1 MTWEALLMS
10 PVSEWFPTSALL
22 ASSSSE
28 VLRPSTDIG
37 LCAPPTL
44 PSHVISNVVS
54 VVDDAS

>member
-1 MTWEALLMS
+1 MS

>member
-1 MTWEALLMS
+1 MS

-28 VLRPSTDIG
+28 DLRPSTDIG

-44 PSHVISNVVS
+44 PSHVISNMVS
-54 VVDDAS
+54 VVSAVASGLSWL